1 MLRLNRANVASR
13 FGGLLRSGPAKTSS
27 SKLKPWRPNNQMG
40 KRMLA
45 TSSAAAGNKAA
56 QVTLSS
62 EEIANQQQH
71 ANLLRFITAFR
82 TYGHL
87 EAQLDPLGQQ
97 QKG

>member
-13 FGGLLRSGPAKTSS
+13 FGGLVRSGTAKTSS
-27 SKLKPWRPNNQMG
+27 KLNPWRPNNQMG

-56 QVTLSS
+56 QVTLSP

-71 ANLLRFITAFR
+71 SNLLRFITAFR